1 MFKYLI
7 AIKPLGLL
15 YGSAG
20 RFLSPENLVGRSG
33 TSFPPSAATL
43 SGLFAAT
50 YPSTE
55 LQSMRLAGPFW
66 AKSDDPQNFYVPTP
80 FNYLVDNGSIKQQLF
95 WNPETQKWLTRS
107 GTPPAGKFEK
117 GTWIGISD
125 WQQPG
130 QVYTNP
136 WKYLPHLHPRLKL
149 DERKVDADSD
159 FGSLFLENAIQMH
172 PDACLV
178 YLSNVS
184 LPDGWYRFSGEGHMV
199 DVQCIEIA
207 NSTQKLLSQPVGHQF
222 VLITPA
228 VWGSNRLSYREPMIY
243 ENNELQ
249 PAWKRASLL
258 TERSIPWRYRL
269 GGKGN
274 TKRLSR
280 GRYAVCVGSVYALV
294 EPILQPWQ
302 DWPETWFPTEAYSFK
317 RWGCGLALPLPQVI
331 ASQNLS
337 GAA

>member
-1 MFKYLI
+1 MFRYLI

-80 FNYLVDNGSIKQQLF
+80 FNYLVDNGAIKQQLF

-117 GTWIGISD
+117 GTWIGIND

-178 YLSNVS
+178 YLSNIS

-199 DVQCIEIA
+199 DVQ
-207 NSTQKLLSQPVGHQF
+207 Q
-222 VLITPA
+222 
-228 VWGSNRLSYREPMIY
+228 Y
-243 ENNELQ
+243 
-249 PAWKRASLL
+249 
-258 TERSIPWRYRL
+258 
-269 GGKGN
+269 
-274 TKRLSR
+274 
-280 GRYAVCVGSVYALV
+280 GSVKL
-294 EPILQPWQ
+294 
-302 DWPETWFPTEAYSFK
+302 
-317 RWGCGLALPLPQVI
+317 
-331 ASQNLS
+331 
-337 GAA
+337 